1 MFQDKVYTIHE
12 LNDLIKE
19 KCKSVT
25 KDDQEELLED
35 VQSLIHACELDRRFN
50 IDHLRNLSLESK
62 VN

>member
-35 VQSLIHACELDRRFN
+35 VQSLIHACELDRKFN
-50 IDHLRNLSLESK
+50 IEHLRNLSLESK

>member
-1 MFQDKVYTIHE
+1 MYTIHE

>member
-35 VQSLIHACELDRRFN
+35 VQLLIHACELDRRLN